1 MQNIMII
8 TKKKEQTVADARVR
22 AINRVTIKGSII
34 NVVLLIFKFVAGIV
48 GGSAAMIADAVHSLS
63 DFMTDVV
70 VVVFVRLGSKPEDG
84 DHDFGH
90 GKYETLATAAIGMA
104 LGVVGAMLCYSGADK
119 IVDAMRGEV
128 LEQPGWIA
136 LAAALMSIALKEWA
150 YRFTVSVGRRLD
162 SPAVV
167 ANAWHHRSDALSSI
181 GTAIGI
187 GGAIILGSRWAVLDP
202 IAAVVVSVF
211 IMRTAYTLVA
221 QSMGELLEKSLP
233 EDMERQIADIASEEP
248 TVSAIH
254 HLRTRRIGSHI
265 AIEMHVRMP
274 GALSLYEAHQHATA
288 IEQRLRERY
297 GAETYINLHVEPVKV
312 NGEYVK
318 P

>member
-1 MQNIMII
+1 M
-8 TKKKEQTVADARVR
+8 VADERVR

-63 DFMTDVV
+63 DFLTDVV

-84 DHDFGH
+84 DHDYGH

-104 LGVVGAMLCYSGADK
+104 LGVVGAMLCYGGGAK
-119 IVDAMRGEV
+119 IVSAMRGEA

-167 ANAWHHRSDALSSI
+167 ANAWHHRSDALS
-181 GTAIGI
+181 IGI

-211 IMRTAYTLVA
+211 IMRTAYTLVG

-274 GALSLYEAHQHATA
+274 GALSLYEAHQHATN
-288 IEQRLRERY
+288 IEQRLRERF
-297 GAETYINLHVEPVKV
+297 GEETYINLHVEPVKV